1 MNKNI
6 IIAILVVIIIAAA
19 AAFMFGQNSKQ
30 DTQINFLSKNT
41 LQNGEQLEFQL
52 KDAQG
57 NAMSGKSVNLTFG
70 NEKYSMVTDENGKGH
85 LIINDENAGK
95 YDVTVDY
102 GGDDKHNGCS
112 AKTTITVSDGS
123 ADSSTADSSA
133 TSNSSGTNDSSTVNS
148 NKGSS
153 SLHYDAQYG
162 LYYDDDGK
170 VRNSGGQIDGMS
182 IYDIRERGGPF
193 NGIN

>member
-6 IIAILVVIIIAAA
+6 ILVILIVVIIGVAATLVI
-19 AAFMFGQNSKQ
+19 GQNTKQ
-30 DTQINFLSKNT
+30 DTQITFLSKNA

-57 NAMSGKSVNLTFG
+57 NAISGKNVNLTFG
-70 NEKYSMVTDENGKGH
+70 DEKYSLVTDGNGKAR
-85 LIINDENAGK
+85 LVISDEKSGN
-95 YDVTVDY
+95 YNVSVSY

-112 AKTTITVSDGS
+112 AKTTISVSGG
-123 ADSSTADSSA
+123 STADSSA
-133 TSNSSGTNDSSTVNS
+133 TSNTTSTNDSSTASS

-153 SLHYDAQYG
+153 SLHYDAKYG

-182 IYDIRERGGPF
+182 IYDIRERGGVW
-193 NGIN
+193 NGIS